1 MIKQFAKLLIIASAL
16 SLAALP
22 AVSAAKEPSCKQEAK
37 KAGIKDK
44 AEKKKYVQECE
55 QKRKA
60 AKNQKK
66 QAAPAAPAEMPA
78 K

>member
-16 SLAALP
+16 SVAALP
-22 AVSAAKEPSCKQEAK
+22 AVSAAKTPSCKQEAT

-44 AEKKKYVQECE
+44 AEKKKYIHECE

-60 AKNQKK
+60 AKHTKK
-66 QAAPAAPAEMPA
+66 QAAPAAEPA

>member
-1 MIKQFAKLLIIASAL
+1 MIKQFAKLLIVASAL

-37 KAGIKDK
+37 KAGIKK
-44 AEKKKYVQECE
+44 AEMKKYIHECIE
-55 QKRKA
+55 KRKH
-60 AKNQKK
+60 AKMEKK
-66 QAAPAAPAEMPA
+66 EEKKEMPA

>member
-1 MIKQFAKLLIIASAL
+1 MIKQFAKLLIVASAL
-16 SLAALP
+16 SIAALP
-22 AVSAAKEPSCKQEAK
+22 AASYAEKAAKTPSCKSEAK

-44 AEKKKYVQECE
+44 AEMKKFIKECK

-60 AKNQKK
+60 AKKHGD
-66 QAAPAAPAEMPA
+66 AAP